1 MKQTVIDVKNLK
13 FLLYEVFDAEKLTQT
28 DHFSHHNKRFFDM
41 VLSESVKLAKNLY
54 APCFE
59 DMDRH
64 PPELVNGQVNVH
76 KDVKKILSEAG
87 EGGWISAT
95 FSKKHDG
102 DQLPGIVKYCL
113 NFVFSMANYPA
124 SIYPV
129 LNEGAAGLITSFG
142 SKELINRFV
151 PDMLAGRFQGTMA
164 LTEPQAGSSLAD
176 ITTTAVPD
184 GNGVYKIKGRKTFI
198 SAGDHDGVENII
210 HLMLARIEGSP
221 AGVKGISL
229 FVVPKLR
236 EENGKWVPNDIAVS
250 QLYHK
255 MGCKGAPITELAVG
269 DNNNCL
275 GLLLGKENNGLSYM
289 FQMMNEARLTV
300 GVSACGIA
308 SAAYQAALAYCKDRP
323 QGRLPSQK
331 DLTQPQVPILCHADV
346 KRMLLFQRSI
356 FEGALSLILQCAL
369 YADLAK
375 TASGKTA
382 EEYKLL
388 LDILTPVA
396 KTYPADMGIHSTS
409 AAVQCLGGYGYCED
423 FSVGQLFRD
432 MRIHTIHE
440 GTTAI
445 HGLDLLGRKVI
456 MKDQAAFKLFG
467 RTVDAD
473 VERARKIP
481 ALAPSADTLKEA
493 LQDLTEVTTHKLATA
508 VKESPDVFLADAT
521 LYLEMFGITA
531 IAWQWLIQAIAV
543 EKAFAGKLSKKEI
556 HFYTGKQYTC
566 RYFFSYEVPKIKGL
580 KIRLLDH
587 DTITLDMENAYF

>member
-1 MKQTVIDVKNLK
+1 
-13 FLLYEVFDAEKLTQT
+13 
-28 DHFSHHNKRFFDM
+28 M

-289 FQMMNEARLTV
+289 FQMMNEARINV
-300 GVSACGIA
+300 GIGAAGIT
-308 SAAYQAALAYCKDRP
+308 SAAYYAALEYAKERP
-323 QGRLPSQK
+323 QGRKIDAKDPALPQI
-331 DLTQPQVPILCHADV
+331 PIIEHADV
-346 KRMLLFQRSI
+346 KRMLLFQRAI
-356 FEGALSLILQCAL
+356 VEGSLSKLLQCSI
-369 YADLAK
+369 YADLNSA
-375 TASGKTA
+375 TDGQAQERA
-382 EEYKLL
+382 ELL
-388 LDILTPVA
+388 LEILTPVA
-396 KTYPADMGIHSTS
+396 KTYPSEMGVLSTS
-409 AAVQCLGGYGYCED
+409 QSIQCFGGYGYCED
-423 FSVGQLFRD
+423 FPAEQYYRD
-432 MRIHTIHE
+432 VRIHPIHE
-440 GTTAI
+440 GTTGI
-445 HGLDLLGRKVI
+445 QGMDLLGRKII
-456 MKDQAAFKLFG
+456 MKNGQAFKVYLDEI
-467 RTVDAD
+467 RQT
-473 VERARKIP
+473 I
-481 ALAPSADTLKEA
+481 
-493 LQDLTEVTTHKLATA
+493 LTA
-508 VKESPDVFLADAT
+508 KESSETALYSGKLENALKTIEKVTLHLISVAQTKGPEAYLADAT
-521 LYLEMFGITA
+521 LYLEMFGIVTV
-531 IAWQWLIQAIAV
+531 AWQWLKQAIAV